1 MPPVTRANLDAS
13 TGHAG
18 YVPRPNTPNGS
29 TDVFVNGQGAV
40 RDTDAWPD
48 HTDPGPPDTHSNVKQ
63 NSGSTT
69 VFVNGL
75 ALARIGDSISCGDAV
90 AAGSPN
96 VISG

>member
-18 YVPRPNTPNGS
+18 YVRRPNTPNGS

-40 RDTDAWPD
+40 RVTDAWPD
-48 HTDPGPPDTHSNVKQ
+48 HTDPKPPDTHGGDQS
-63 NSGSTT
+63 SGSTT

>member
-18 YVPRPNTPNGS
+18 YVPRLNTPNGS

-48 HTDPGPPDTHSNVKQ
+48 HTDPGPPYTHSNVRQ
-63 NSGSTT
+63 SSGSTT

>member
-18 YVPRPNTPNGS
+18 YVPRLNTPNGS

-40 RDTDAWPD
+40 RDTDPWPD
-48 HTDPGPPDTHSNVKQ
+48 HTDPGPPATHSNVKQ
-63 NSGSTT
+63 SSGSTT

>member
-1 MPPVTRANLDAS
+1 MPPVTRTNLDAS

-18 YVPRPNTPNGS
+18 YVPRPTTPNGS
-29 TDVFVNGQGAV
+29 ADVFVNGQGAV
-40 RDTDAWPD
+40 RVTDAWPD
-48 HTDPGPPDTHSNVKQ
+48 HTDPGPPDTHGGVQS
-63 NSGSTT
+63 SGSAT

>member
-18 YVPRPNTPNGS
+18 YVPRLNTPNGS

-40 RDTDAWPD
+40 RDTDPWPD
-48 HTDPGPPDTHSNVKQ
+48 HTDPGPPGTHSNVKQ
-63 NSGSTT
+63 SSGSTT

>member
-1 MPPVTRANLDAS
+1 MPPVTRTNLDAS
-13 TGHAG
+13 TGHDG

-29 TDVFVNGQGAV
+29 ADVFVNGQGAV
-40 RDTDAWPD
+40 RVTDAWPD
-48 HTDPGPPDTHSNVKQ
+48 HTNPGPPDTHGGVQS
-63 NSGSTT
+63 SGSAT